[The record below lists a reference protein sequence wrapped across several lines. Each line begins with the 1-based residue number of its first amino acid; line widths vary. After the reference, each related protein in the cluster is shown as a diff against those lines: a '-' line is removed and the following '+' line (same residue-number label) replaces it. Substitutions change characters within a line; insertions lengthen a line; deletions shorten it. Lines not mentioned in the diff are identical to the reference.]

1 MGESKL
7 ESNYYKK
14 NIPDL
19 IADLK
24 IAVQNN
30 RKVITQD
37 VTADLSEDKYVNVL
51 KSRRMAADDTIH
63 FLKEID
69 RLENELNEVEESATK
84 TKDKP
89 VKNLAK
95 LHAQK

>member
-1 MGESKL
+1 MSIEKTA
-7 ESNYYKK
+7 SNYYKE

-19 IADLK
+19 IEDLK

-37 VTADLSEDKYVNVL
+37 VTGDLSEDKYVNVL

-69 RLENELNEVEESATK
+69 RLENELNEVQVIEKEKAK
-84 TKDKP
+84 TMTNPSKQFSK
-89 VKNLAK
+89 KN
-95 LHAQK
+95 

>member
-1 MGESKL
+1 MGESVKK
-7 ESNYYKK
+7 SNYYKI

-37 VTADLSEDKYVNVL
+37 VTAELSEDKYVNVL

-69 RLENELNEVEESATK
+69 RLENESNEVDEEDKK

>member
-1 MGESKL
+1 MSIEKTA
-7 ESNYYKK
+7 SNYYKE

-19 IADLK
+19 IEDLK

-37 VTADLSEDKYVNVL
+37 VTGDLSEDKYVNVL

-63 FLKEID
+63 FLKEKYQCPEFGRD
-69 RLENELNEVEESATK
+69 RPEISPDTQIC
-84 TKDKP
+84 P
-89 VKNLAK
+89 
-95 LHAQK
+95 